1 MSPGPI
7 MLDDSDDE
15 LVVISSSKKTNSHSA
30 STEGA
35 PRFQP
40 HLSPDAHSTQRGTK
54 NSKSPVHD
62 DYGVIVI
69 DSDDDE
75 NLEENVTAEALA
87 TVQRVATPPGHEL
100 LDFAETRYDQIIGSG
115 VSVAL
120 DDGSFMRIAVVVR
133 DSTAPHNILVGGNML
148 QRHGH
153 IDRRINRHGWELHS
167 WLPRRKNELCAIVRM
182 TNNGEVPK
190 LGESLIFR
198 PLGQV
203 GLVRDVQ
210 YTNTPWDET
219 ASKFQK
225 YEYRCERHT
234 RGLISAED
242 QSCLECVENREA
254 NGPLTCR
261 WKFIEEVDLQRNKIV
276 GWQFRQLERDEC
288 DPGHGLNPVS
298 KLATFRGLGLQ
309 RHEVF
314 ANSDPGLN
322 FGHGAPKRKA
332 DPESSQRSSGAG
344 PKRPKRLVDG
354 MVDLTLSE
362 SELGTVT
369 GADRARDAVER
380 ITVTNPETGEVE
392 EFVFKATEDLPSQSS
407 SRWKGEGNAT
417 VPTSSARRHHKTTYT
432 FADIC
437 AGGGG
442 TSRGAELAG
451 LKLEYLVDNMP
462 DACQTLRL
470 NFGGDVVL
478 EIDMTDF
485 VQIDGSYRVDVMHVS
500 FPCQGHSRANRGLNP
515 EKDAV
520 NIALSYGTF
529 GKLLQMCK
537 PRLVTMEQ
545 VTGILSKDDGQHLR
559 SQIHTLIA
567 NDYNVRW
574 QSHVLRDY
582 GNPQGRHRLIVIA
595 SCPGQALPDWPER
608 THGPGLKPF
617 VTIRNILDQV
627 QRPGHNREVMQHAVT
642 REPGERAPYNP
653 NVQLIGC
660 ITSSGGYRRDKHS
673 NNYHPSGTRDFTFQ
687 EKAQL
692 QGFPWYHSFCGG
704 KQMVGLQIGN
714 AVPPVFAEKLF
725 RSCIKAL
732 KKTDKLVEEYLT
744 PIDID

>member
-1 MSPGPI
+1 MSPEPI

-15 LVVISSSKKTNSHSA
+15 LVVISSRKKANSHSA
-30 STEGA
+30 SNEGA

-40 HLSPDAHSTQRGTK
+40 HLSPDGHSTHHGTK
-54 NSKSPVHD
+54 HLKSPVQD

-75 NLEENVTAEALA
+75 NLEENITAETLA

-100 LDFAETRYDQIIGSG
+100 LDFAETQYNQMIGSG
-115 VSVAL
+115 VSVVL

-133 DSTAPHNILVGGNML
+133 DSTAPNKILIGGNLL
-148 QRHGH
+148 QRNGH
-153 IDRRINRHGWELHS
+153 VDRRINRHGGELHS
-167 WLPRRKNELCAIVRM
+167 WMPRRKNELCAIVRT
-182 TNNGEVPK
+182 TNHGEPPK

-198 PLGQV
+198 PLNQI
-203 GLVRDVQ
+203 GLVRNVL
-210 YTNTPWDET
+210 YTNEPWDET

-225 YEYRCERHT
+225 YQYRCNRHA
-234 RGLISAED
+234 RGLITAED
-242 QSCLECVENREA
+242 QSCPMCVENREV

-261 WKFIEEVDLQRNKIV
+261 WKFIEEVDLRRNKIV
-276 GWQFRQLERDEC
+276 GWQFRQLERNEC
-288 DPGHGLNPVS
+288 SSGDGLNPVS
-298 KLATFRGLGLQ
+298 KLITFRGLDLQ
-309 RHEVF
+309 QNEVF
-314 ANSDPGLN
+314 APSDTDSS
-322 FGHGAPKRKA
+322 FDHGSSKRKA
-332 DPESSQRSSGAG
+332 HAESNLRSAG
-344 PKRPKRLVDG
+344 RKRAKRLTDS
-354 MVDLTLSE
+354 MVDLTLSD
-362 SELGTVT
+362 SEPETMTRV
-369 GADRARDAVER
+369 DRARDSVER

-392 EFVFKATEDLPSQSS
+392 EFVFQATENLSG
-407 SRWKGEGNAT
+407 SRWKGKGKVT
-417 VPTSSARRHHKTTYT
+417 DPTLPVRCRQKSRYT

-451 LKLEYLVDNMP
+451 LDLKYIVDNMP

-470 NFGGDVVL
+470 NFGDDVVL

-529 GKLLQMCK
+529 KELLKMCK

-574 QSHVLRDY
+574 QAHVLRDY

-595 SCPGQALPDWPER
+595 ACPGQVLPNWPER

-627 QRPGHNREVMQHAVT
+627 QRPGYNREVMEHAVT
-642 REPGERAPYNP
+642 RELGERAPYNP

-660 ITSSGGYRRDKHS
+660 ITSSGGYRPDKNS
-673 NNYHPSGTRDFTFQ
+673 NNYHPSGTRDFSYQ

-692 QGFPWYHSFCGG
+692 QGFPWNHRFHGG
-704 KQMVGLQIGN
+704 KLSVGTQIGN

-732 KKTDKLVEEYLT
+732 KKTDKLVEEYST
-744 PIDID
+744 PIDLD